1 MSERQHEAH
10 HPYDRLP
17 DAVTELFGEGAT
29 AESAYDLLTVDVPAT
44 EWITALRTARDEL
57 GCSYFDWLSAVDE
70 PGTGFR
76 VCAHVAALGDGTVR
90 RLMLR
95 TTVPHEA
102 AVLPS
107 AIDVYAGAAWHERE
121 THEMFG
127 VAFEDHPGLAPL
139 LLPEGFEGHPL
150 RKDFVLAARVAKAW
164 PGAKEPGESEHGGPK
179 RRTMLP
185 PGVPD
190 PNEWGPLKGQLP
202 PATTR
207 PGRTARP
214 AATATDRPPRRTR
227 SATEGSAA
235 QRPQTGPP
243 EASGPGAPESGVPAP
258 GAPAPEAPAPG
269 TPAPGGAA
277 SGPSGA
283 ASPEAVQPPPATTP
297 PGDASPGDV
306 PPPAA
311 RPRRS
316 RSASDGSASQQ
327 QPPEADAPRPQ
338 RRSRSASQGSA
349 SQRARA
355 TDAPWHD
362 AQPAFDDPDVS
373 PGGPEAPAQSRRPS
387 DDGPEAPSESQRPS
401 GGGPEAPS
409 ESQRPSGDGPEAP
422 SQPRRP
428 SDDGSEEPS
437 RPPKT
442 SEGADAPSQPRKP
455 SDDDP
460 GTPPQPQRSSDD
472 GPEAANSDAPSH
484 PPKPSESGDT
494 PSQPLRRLRSGGP
507 GAEPPVWEGAGR
519 GEAPRSGP
527 TPDPTEP
534 RTTPDPDPDRPPTDE
549 ATPTKPEPEPEP
561 QSQPKLNPDPNPDP
575 DNPHPA
581 GGDTE

>member
-1 MSERQHEAH
+1 MSERQHRAH

-17 DAVTELFGEGAT
+17 DAVTEVFGEEAT

-76 VCAHVAALGDGTVR
+76 VCAHVAALGGGTVR

-95 TTVPHEA
+95 TTVPHDA

-127 VAFEDHPGLAPL
+127 VTFEGHPDLTPL

-202 PATTR
+202 AATAR
-207 PGRTARP
+207 PGRAARP
-214 AATATDRPPRRTR
+214 AAGTADRPPRRTR
-227 SATEGSAA
+227 SASEGSAA

-243 EASGPGAPESGVPAP
+243 GASAPETSVPGASAP
-258 GAPAPEAPAPG
+258 GTSAPGTSAPG
-269 TPAPGGAA
+269 TPAPEASAPGGPAPDTSAPEASVPGTPVPEASAPGTPTSGAPAPDASVPGAPQPASPDAA
-277 SGPSGA
+277 SS
-283 ASPEAVQPPPATTP
+283 EAVSPSPATAP
-297 PGDASPGDV
+297 PGDASAGDV
-306 PPPAA
+306 PPEAPTAAAA

-327 QPPEADAPRPQ
+327 QNGPEASAPRPP

-362 AQPAFDDPDVS
+362 AQPAFDDPS
-373 PGGPEAPAQSRRPS
+373 SQPHRRSR
-387 DDGPEAPSESQRPS
+387 
-401 GGGPEAPS
+401 
-409 ESQRPSGDGPEAP
+409 SGD
-422 SQPRRP
+422 
-428 SDDGSEEPS
+428 
-437 RPPKT
+437 
-442 SEGADAPSQPRKP
+442 
-455 SDDDP
+455 
-460 GTPPQPQRSSDD
+460 
-472 GPEAANSDAPSH
+472 
-484 PPKPSESGDT
+484 
-494 PSQPLRRLRSGGP
+494 P
-507 GAEPPVWEGAGR
+507 GAEPPVREGAGR

-527 TPDPTEP
+527 TPTPTP
-534 RTTPDPDPDRPPTDE
+534 GPDLTPDSDAATDE
-549 ATPTKPEPEPEP
+549 ATPTEPKPKPKPEP
-561 QSQPKLNPDPNPDP
+561 NPDH
-575 DNPHPA
+575 PHPA

>member
-1 MSERQHEAH
+1 MSERQHRAH

-17 DAVTELFGEGAT
+17 DAVTEVFGEEAT

-76 VCAHVAALGDGTVR
+76 VCAHVAALGGGTVR

-95 TTVPHEA
+95 TTVPHDA

-127 VAFEDHPGLAPL
+127 VTFEGHPDLTPL

-202 PATTR
+202 AATAR
-207 PGRTARP
+207 PGRAARP
-214 AATATDRPPRRTR
+214 AAGTADRPPRRTR
-227 SATEGSAA
+227 SASEGSAA

-243 EASGPGAPESGVPAP
+243 GASAPETSAPGASAPGASAPGTPTP
-258 GAPAPEAPAPG
+258 GAPAPDASVPGAPQ
-269 TPAPGGAA
+269 PASPD
-277 SGPSGA
+277 A
-283 ASPEAVQPPPATTP
+283 ASPEAVSPSPATAP
-297 PGDASPGDV
+297 PGDASAGDV
-306 PPPAA
+306 PPEAPQAAA

-327 QPPEADAPRPQ
+327 QNGPEASAPLPP

-362 AQPAFDDPDVS
+362 AQPAFDDPS
-373 PGGPEAPAQSRRPS
+373 SQPHRRSR
-387 DDGPEAPSESQRPS
+387 
-401 GGGPEAPS
+401 
-409 ESQRPSGDGPEAP
+409 SGD
-422 SQPRRP
+422 
-428 SDDGSEEPS
+428 
-437 RPPKT
+437 
-442 SEGADAPSQPRKP
+442 
-455 SDDDP
+455 
-460 GTPPQPQRSSDD
+460 
-472 GPEAANSDAPSH
+472 
-484 PPKPSESGDT
+484 
-494 PSQPLRRLRSGGP
+494 P
-507 GAEPPVWEGAGR
+507 GAEPPVREGAGR

-527 TPDPTEP
+527 TPDPDL
-534 RTTPDPDPDRPPTDE
+534 TPDPTPDSDAATDE
-549 ATPTKPEPEPEP
+549 ATPTEPKPEPKPE
-561 QSQPKLNPDPNPDP
+561 PNPDH
-575 DNPHPA
+575 PHPA

>member
-1 MSERQHEAH
+1 MSERQHRARH
-10 HPYDRLP
+10 TYDRLP
-17 DAVTELFGEGAT
+17 DAVTEVFGEEAT

-44 EWITALRTARDEL
+44 EWITALRAARDEL

-76 VCAHVAALGDGTVR
+76 VCAHVAALGGGTVR

-95 TTVPHEA
+95 TTVPHDA

-127 VAFEDHPGLAPL
+127 VAFEGHPDLTPL

-202 PATTR
+202 AAVAR
-207 PGRTARP
+207 PGRAARP
-214 AATATDRPPRRTR
+214 AAATADRPPRRTR
-227 SATEGSAA
+227 SASEGSAA

-243 EASGPGAPESGVPAP
+243 GAAAPEASVPGAPEPASP
-258 GAPAPEAPAPG
+258 D
-269 TPAPGGAA
+269 
-277 SGPSGA
+277 A
-283 ASPEAVQPPPATTP
+283 ASPDAVTPSPATAP
-297 PGDASPGDV
+297 PGDASAGDV
-306 PPPAA
+306 PPEAPPAAA

-316 RSASDGSASQQ
+316 RSASDGSAS
-327 QPPEADAPRPQ
+327 
-338 RRSRSASQGSA
+338 RRT
-349 SQRARA
+349 RA

-362 AQPAFDDPDVS
+362 AQPAFDDPS
-373 PGGPEAPAQSRRPS
+373 
-387 DDGPEAPSESQRPS
+387 
-401 GGGPEAPS
+401 
-409 ESQRPSGDGPEAP
+409 
-422 SQPRRP
+422 
-428 SDDGSEEPS
+428 
-437 RPPKT
+437 
-442 SEGADAPSQPRKP
+442 
-455 SDDDP
+455 
-460 GTPPQPQRSSDD
+460 
-472 GPEAANSDAPSH
+472 
-484 PPKPSESGDT
+484 
-494 PSQPLRRLRSGGP
+494 SQPLRRSRSGGP
-507 GAEPPVWEGAGR
+507 GAEPPVREGAGR

-527 TPDPTEP
+527 TPDPDAATDKTDPTEP
-534 RTTPDPDPDRPPTDE
+534 KREPRPEPDPDH
-549 ATPTKPEPEPEP
+549 
-561 QSQPKLNPDPNPDP
+561 
-575 DNPHPA
+575 PHPA